1 MKNMVYAI
9 AAAFIL
15 VSLNTAFAEPIAK
28 LAPLNSFGKQAFAA
42 EGKSEEDARN
52 DIPSREMI
60 GLPAFPD
67 SYFAGAGGDGDSIDT
82 LMLMSRAD
90 PNEVIAWYQKKLG
103 GGWQNMPEL
112 ATKQLGEIA
121 VFVKTDKKN
130 ISAMDSLKYQQI
142 RISKV
147 EKPEDTGFAAMMFDV
162 SDIKC
167 MINMTIKPFM

>member
-1 MKNMVYAI
+1 MKNMIYAI

-15 VSLNTAFAEPIAK
+15 VSLNNAFAEPIAK

-42 EGKSEEDARN
+42 EGKTEEDARN

-82 LMLMSRAD
+82 LMLMSKAD

-162 SDIKC
+162 SDIRC

>member
-1 MKNMVYAI
+1 M
-9 AAAFIL
+9 
-15 VSLNTAFAEPIAK
+15 
-28 LAPLNSFGKQAFAA
+28 APLNSFGKQAFAA
-42 EGKSEEDARN
+42 EGKTEEDVRS
-52 DIPSREMI
+52 DIPSSEMV

-82 LMLMSRAD
+82 LMLMSKAD
-90 PNEVIAWYQKKLG
+90 SAEVVAWYQKKLG
-103 GGWQNMPEL
+103 GGWRNIPDL
-112 ATKQLGEIA
+112 ATEQLGEVA

-162 SDIKC
+162 SGIRS
-167 MINMTIKPFM
+167 MINMTVKPMM

>member
-1 MKNMVYAI
+1 MIYAI

-15 VSLNTAFAEPIAK
+15 VSLNNAFAEPIAK

-42 EGKSEEDARN
+42 EGKTEEDARN

-82 LMLMSRAD
+82 LMLMSKAD

-162 SDIKC
+162 SDIRC